1 MTDNDGAASE
11 AADQGAAGSGDLD
24 VQLAQEL
31 IGRARE
37 QGVSLVGPDGLLAG
51 VTRTVLQT
59 ALDAE
64 MTEYLG
70 YEKGNPAGRGAGNH
84 RNGTSP
90 KTVHTEVGPVPL
102 EVPRDRQS
110 GFEPQIVPKHSRR
123 IQGFDEAIISL
134 YAKGLTTGEIQA
146 HLAEIY
152 QADVSKD
159 LISRVTDKVVDE
171 LKSWQNRPLDRVY
184 PVVLIDAIHVKIR
197 EGQVI
202 NRPIYVVIGIN
213 CQGERDVLG
222 LWVGTGGEGAKQWM
236 SVLTELRNRGVADVL
251 IACCD
256 GLKGLPEAIGEV
268 WPLATVQECVVHLV
282 RASLRYASRAHWG
295 AITKAL
301 RTVYTAPT
309 AEDAEARFAEF
320 EQDWGTKYPAI
331 IRLWRS
337 SWEQFTPF
345 LAFPP
350 EIRKIIYT
358 TNAVESLN
366 ARFRQATR
374 RRGHFPSEQAALKV
388 LYLVIRTPQRNRT
401 NVTGRTAGWKAAL
414 NTLAMFYGDRITL
427 N

>member
-1 MTDNDGAASE
+1 MTDGDTTASQDDYE
-11 AADQGAAGSGDLD
+11 DRPGSGGLD
-24 VQLAQEL
+24 VQLAREL
-31 IGRARE
+31 IERAQAE
-37 QGVSLVGPDGLLAG
+37 GVSLVGPGGLLAG

-59 ALDAE
+59 ALEAE
-64 MTEYLG
+64 MTEHLG
-70 YEKGNPAGRGAGNH
+70 YDKGDPAGRGAGNH
-84 RNGTSP
+84 RNGSSA
-90 KTVHTEVGPVPL
+90 KTVHTEVGPVPI
-102 EVPRDRQS
+102 EVPRDRR
-110 GFEPQIVPKHSRR
+110 GEFEPQIVPKHARR
-123 IQGFDEAIISL
+123 IAGFDEAVISL

-152 QADVSKD
+152 QTEVSKD
-159 LISRVTDKVVDE
+159 LISRITDQVVDE
-171 LKSWQNRPLDRVY
+171 LKIWQNRPLDRVY
-184 PVVLIDAIHVKIR
+184 PVMLIDAIHVKIR
-197 EGQVI
+197 EGQVT
-202 NRPIYVVIGIN
+202 NRPIYVVVGIN

-236 SVLTELRNRGVADVL
+236 SVLTELKNRGVADVL

-256 GLKGLPEAIGEV
+256 GLKGLPEAINEV

-282 RASLRYASRAHWG
+282 RASLRYAARSHWG

-309 AEDAEARFAEF
+309 VEAAQDRFDEF
-320 EQDWGTKYPAI
+320 EQTWGAKYPAI

-350 EIRKIIYT
+350 DIRKIIYT

-388 LYLVIRTPQRNRT
+388 LYLVIRTPQRNRS
-401 NVTGRTAGWKAAL
+401 NVTGRTHGWKQAL
-414 NTLAMFYGDRITL
+414 NTLVMFYGDRISL